1 MTDQTPPPNP
11 MATPVPW
18 NLVAAD
24 YRTDVVPQF
33 ERYADRALRMA
44 QVQRSASIID
54 VACGPGTLALLA
66 AAHCADVAALDF
78 SDAMVAQLHQR
89 LAHDYVRNVEPV
101 VGDGQALP
109 YADGEF
115 DAGFSMFGLMFFP
128 DRHRGFCEL
137 KRVVKPGGKVV
148 VSSWLPLDKVPAMAA
163 IFQAL
168 SNQMPPSSAAP
179 PKFPLVAAQDYHD
192 EMGAA
197 GYVDITVEQAT
208 FSLEAPD
215 TATLWRGMQKTLAP
229 AALMRA
235 RLGPVA
241 WPAVSA
247 AILADMTAA
256 IGLGPQ
262 IVPMAAWLAMG
273 TVP

>member
-1 MTDQTPPPNP
+1 MTAQTQPPSP

-24 YRTDVVPQF
+24 YTTDVVPQF

-44 QVQRSASIID
+44 QLQRSASVVD

-66 AAHCADVAALDF
+66 ADHCVDVAALDF
-78 SDAMVAQLHQR
+78 SEAMIAQLHQR
-89 LAHDYVRNVEPV
+89 LGQDDVRNVEPV

-109 YADGEF
+109 YADGQF

-148 VSSWLPLDKVPAMAA
+148 VSSWMPLDKVPAMAA
-163 IFQAL
+163 IFGAL
-168 SNQMPPSSAAP
+168 ANQMPPSNAP
-179 PKFPLVAAQDYHD
+179 PPQFPLVTEQAYRD

-197 GYVDITVEQAT
+197 GYLDVQVEQAT

-215 TATLWRGMQKTLAP
+215 TATLWRGMQKTFAP

-235 RLGPVA
+235 RMGPMA
-241 WPAVSA
+241 WPATSA
-247 AILADMTAA
+247 AILADITAA
-256 IGLGPQ
+256 IGSGPQ
-262 IVPMAAWLAMG
+262 SVAMPAWLAMG